1 MNSPNSNL
9 PQQPLKVER
18 DAMGRFYV
26 VGPNGRYCDS
36 YPETPRQACERQAR
50 DMQQQAVD
58 AAIDAAVAAI
68 VKTSL
73 VFTRLLRAA
82 VLVSLPS
89 VVRFVATSALVQ
101 HVLSHRR

>member
-1 MNSPNSNL
+1 MNTPNSKL

-50 DMQQQAVD
+50 DMQRQAVD
-58 AAIDAAVAAI
+58 AAIDAAVAAM

-73 VFTRLLRAA
+73 VVTRLLRAA
-82 VLVSLPS
+82 VLVSIPR
-89 VVRFVATSALVQ
+89 VVRFVATSTLVQ
-101 HVLSHRR
+101 RVLSHQR